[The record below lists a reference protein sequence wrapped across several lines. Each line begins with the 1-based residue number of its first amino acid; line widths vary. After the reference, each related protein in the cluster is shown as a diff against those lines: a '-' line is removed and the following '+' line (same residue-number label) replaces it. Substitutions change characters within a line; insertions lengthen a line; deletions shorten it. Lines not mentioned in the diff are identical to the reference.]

1 VSRSRVGNVDIL
13 RALAA
18 MLVLGVHAY
27 ALGGRVAP
35 IRAEHWYDVPL
46 ITLAS
51 GVWLF
56 FAISG
61 YVISRPFVDR
71 LIGGEPLPRL
81 IPYALRRVFRIYP
94 LYWIAV
100 TLVIAIDGSGGVTPW
115 QLVSHYALLN
125 NLVPGQQ
132 EAVFAPAWTLTLE
145 VLFYAFVPLAAAAL
159 RRIYRDGLSA
169 ERLAVIVTASWLASI
184 VWAAAAD
191 LPGDGR
197 IGIWLRFLFPG
208 MWQAFCPGILLA
220 IAPHLRAP
228 GWRRA
233 VEFTRTRAAAMLA
246 ALCLI
251 AAALLSAD
259 APLRF
264 GVVPYQL
271 LVDVS
276 RPLFSVGFGI
286 VLAAALRASPWLS
299 RQRWVLEL
307 GLASYGLYLLHPV
320 IEAFMLAHGLAPV
333 PHDTLIGYVVNLAV
347 LTALT
352 VPAAVASWYLLEQ
365 PALRLA
371 RWLGDGSRG
380 WLREASP

>member
-1 VSRSRVGNVDIL
+1 
-13 RALAA
+13 

-35 IRAEHWYDVPL
+35 IRAVDWYDVPL

-61 YVISRPFVDR
+61 YVICRPFVDR
-71 LIGGEPLPRL
+71 LLDGGPLPRL
-81 IPYALRRVFRIYP
+81 IPYSLRRVLRIYP

-100 TLVIAIDGSGGVTPW
+100 TVAIAIDGSGGVSGP

-125 NLVPGQQ
+125 NLIPGQQ
-132 EAVFAPAWTLTLE
+132 ETVFAPAWTLTLE
-145 VLFYAFVPLAAAAL
+145 VLFYAFVPLAAVAV
-159 RRIYRDGLSA
+159 RRVFRDGLSA
-169 ERLAVIVTASWLASI
+169 ERLAGLVTASWLASI
-184 VWAAAAD
+184 AFAAAAD
-191 LPGDGR
+191 LLGDGR

-220 IAPHLRAP
+220 IAPHLRARR
-228 GWRRA
+228 WRRA
-233 VEFTRTRAAAMLA
+233 VELASTRAAAIFA
-246 ALCLI
+246 ALSLVV
-251 AAALLSAD
+251 AALLSAD
-259 APLRF
+259 APLRY

-271 LVDVS
+271 LVDAS
-276 RPLFSVGFGI
+276 RPLFSIAYGLL
-286 VLAAALRASPWLS
+286 LAAALRASPWLP

-333 PHDTLIGYVVNLAV
+333 RRDTLGAYVVNLVV
-347 LTALT
+347 LAALT
-352 VPAAVASWYLLEQ
+352 VPAALASWYLLEQ

-371 RWLGDGSRG
+371 RWLGDGSRAWPRG
-380 WLREASP
+380 ASP